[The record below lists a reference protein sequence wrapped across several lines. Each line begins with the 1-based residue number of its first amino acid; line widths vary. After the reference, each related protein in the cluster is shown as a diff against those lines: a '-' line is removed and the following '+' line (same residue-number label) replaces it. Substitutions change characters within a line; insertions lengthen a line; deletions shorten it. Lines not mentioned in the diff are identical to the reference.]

1 VSTPSHDAEPAHDTA
16 PASHSAPSA
25 PAPAATRKT
34 DSAPLPAPAP
44 VAPVA
49 RHAPSVADY
58 GVTGRGAHLTLR
70 NDGVDGKPA
79 IRVAL
84 ARRGSQFEFQSVGDV
99 EVARV
104 GLAYRIGAWLRSDA
118 PGVTVCLRIEE
129 VSPKDPLAAV
139 RTTET
144 CLSPTAE
151 WRHFRILRRTLA
163 RGDKLVFSV
172 YSYGAELGDSF
183 EIDHFLVLRKT
194 THGWKRVDSAF
205 APQGANRR

>member
-1 VSTPSHDAEPAHDTA
+1 MTQVPALERRA
-16 PASHSAPSA
+16 P
-25 PAPAATRKT
+25 T
-34 DSAPLPAPAP
+34 
-44 VAPVA
+44 
-49 RHAPSVADY
+49 VADY
-58 GVTGRGAHLTLR
+58 GVTANGARLTLR
-70 NDGVDGKPA
+70 NDGVDGRPA

-84 ARRGSQFEFQSVGDV
+84 AKHGSQFEFQSAGDV
-99 EVARV
+99 RVERV

-129 VSPKDPLAAV
+129 VSPKDPLASV

-144 CLSPTAE
+144 CLSPTTH

-183 EIDHFLVLRKT
+183 EIDHFLVLRQT

-205 APQGANRR
+205 AARHSSSG